1 MLSSTPSILRM
12 AIKCS
17 WRRLNA
23 SRFGSDCLQWPW
35 RLSNRRLIG
44 SALFGVLPAGPMHR
58 ALQRLDQFVSF
69 NFIAAPVAFQK
80 SVEHTSGPQLPGFE
94 GDVISIL
101 HLYFT
106 FLKDDKGPSEH
117 VASMQPSGRI
127 FSHFKRLVLLEAV
140 NTTTFFNVATI

>member
-17 WRRLNA
+17 SLRLNA

-58 ALQRLDQFVSF
+58 AFQRLDQFVSF
-69 NFIAAPVAFQK
+69 NLIAAPVAFQK
-80 SVEHTSGPQLPGFE
+80 SVEHTRDPQLPGFE

-106 FLKDDKGPSEH
+106 FLKMRRGCRS
-117 VASMQPSGRI
+117 A
-127 FSHFKRLVLLEAV
+127 
-140 NTTTFFNVATI
+140 